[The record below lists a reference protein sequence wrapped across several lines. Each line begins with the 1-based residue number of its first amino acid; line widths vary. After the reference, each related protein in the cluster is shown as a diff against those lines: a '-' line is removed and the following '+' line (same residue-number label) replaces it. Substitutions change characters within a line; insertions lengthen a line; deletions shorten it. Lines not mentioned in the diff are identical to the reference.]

1 MLWIKCRNDNQFW
14 VVGHKGL
21 NGGTNPEH
29 YIVRLD
35 SSAAEVDDFR
45 APFNDTPHTSTYFNV
60 KTGDLANG
68 LNKEYIA
75 MLFATVD
82 GISKVGSYTGTDG
95 STITITT
102 GFQPRFIVVKKTDGA
117 GSWHVFDTVRG
128 MGSGN
133 DPVLLLNNSNA
144 QAAVDYITPTSD
156 GWQTVGGNLAQGN
169 FIYYAHA

>member
-1 MLWIKCRNDNQFW
+1 
-14 VVGHKGL
+14 
-21 NGGTNPEH
+21 
-29 YIVRLD
+29 
-35 SSAAEVDDFR
+35 
-45 APFNDTPHTSTYFNV
+45 
-60 KTGDLANG
+60 
-68 LNKEYIA
+68 
-75 MLFATVD
+75 MLFASVE
-82 GISKVGSYTGTDG
+82 GISKCGYYYGDG
-95 STITITT
+95 SANLTITT

-133 DPVLLLNNSNA
+133 DPVLLLNNTNA